1 MILDWMKELIG
12 RFANWLLSLLPHS
25 PFKSIQNFL
34 DPIKPYLG
42 YLNWFV
48 PVNWILG
55 VLTVWLT
62 AVATFYL
69 YSIIM
74 RWVKMIGD

>member
-1 MILDWMKELIG
+1 MLMWMKELLVKFG
-12 RFANWLLSLLPHS
+12 NWVLKLLPHS
-25 PFKSIQNFL
+25 PFDSIKDFL
-34 DPIKPYLG
+34 SPIEPYLG